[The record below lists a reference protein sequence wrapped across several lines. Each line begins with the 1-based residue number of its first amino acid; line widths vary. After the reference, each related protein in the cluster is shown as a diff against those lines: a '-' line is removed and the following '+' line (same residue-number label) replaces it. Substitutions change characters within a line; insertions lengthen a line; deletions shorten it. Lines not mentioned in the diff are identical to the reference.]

1 MKLLAGDWKAGT
13 DVIVKRSLTGR
24 WKELLLSR
32 GFLRTDRV
40 FMNEIANCTLV
51 TQENQT
57 SILGK
62 VGWGAVG
69 AVALGPLG
77 LLAGVMGGGNYSYR
91 VVVIETTDGRKAM
104 VRCSAAE
111 AEALLAASF
120 DHQLTAQGE

>member
-13 DVIVKRSLTGR
+13 DVLVKRSLTGR

-40 FMNEIANCTLV
+40 PMGEIASCTLV

-77 LLAGVMGGGNYSYR
+77 LLAGVIGGGNHSHR
-91 VVVIETTDGRKAM
+91 VVVFETADGRKAM

-120 DHQLTAQGE
+120 DHQLAGQG